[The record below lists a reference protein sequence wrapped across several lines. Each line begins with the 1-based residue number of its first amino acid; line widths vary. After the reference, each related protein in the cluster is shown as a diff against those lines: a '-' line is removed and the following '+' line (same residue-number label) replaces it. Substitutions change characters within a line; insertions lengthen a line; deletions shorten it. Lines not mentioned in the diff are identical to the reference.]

1 MANLPKPQQS
11 LGAWLRFDLV
21 DEVKKSP
28 IEQADLLVVQ
38 TVSLAEEKIGE
49 APEHIDA
56 LVRRT
61 VAQDFVR
68 IVK

>member
-21 DEVKKSP
+21 DEKKSP

-49 APEHIDA
+49 APEHIDV

-61 VAQDFVR
+61 MAQDFVR